1 MNLKQTMRFPSET
14 PGQKKMKGKAPGGE
28 AHLESIFFS
37 PPEPKTYRENKPSRL
52 HWVPEADRHALTQC
66 WAGSKLGTST

>member
-14 PGQKKMKGKAPGGE
+14 PGQKKMKGKAPQE
-28 AHLESIFFS
+28 KLIWRHFFS
-37 PPEPKTYRENKPSRL
+37 PPEPKTHKENKPTRL

-66 WAGSKLGTST
+66 WAGSKLGTYT